1 MQGLDLIFYGDSITE
16 SWRGTDMNNT
26 GRRSA
31 GIDRVYAA
39 HFSKYRSIVL
49 AIAGENKDDKG
60 RLQAFVTDPV

>member
-26 GRRSA
+26 GERSK
-31 GIDRVYAA
+31 GINRVYAA

-49 AIAGENKDDKG
+49 AIAGETT
-60 RLQAFVTDPV
+60 L